1 MRLVPIER
9 DELNDQQRT
18 VLEAI
23 ENGPRAAGRPGIG
36 MIGPF
41 GAWVRAP
48 NIGQAIQR
56 EEKRSGSTHHSPR
69 TFRKSPSALSA
80 LTIDPAL
87 SFQRT
92 GHSP

>member
-9 DELNDQQRT
+9 DKLNNQQRT

-48 NIGQAIQR
+48 NIG
-56 EEKRSGSTHHSPR
+56 STHHSPR

-80 LTIDPAL
+80 LTIDHAL

-92 GHSP
+92 GYSP